1 MPPETAQATPS
12 LQPKPRRSTRQRS
25 RAERVAKVFDL
36 DAARRARTAR
46 SAAAFAR
53 AEGVPPS
60 TLRGWEARAAQANLP
75 EPVRHFFESPD
86 GLRLL
91 HRFVL
96 AALVV
101 IVLMGGGGVGL
112 VRTFLAWCGLD
123 RLVACSDRH
132 LHGRVQAML
141 RAAESWSVAERA
153 RLAAAMTA
161 RTIGLCVD
169 ETFHDGMLLVAQDL
183 LSGYLLVEKRS
194 ERRDADTWNAALQEG
209 LAGLPVTVE
218 QVTSDEA
225 EGLLSL
231 TRKHLKAHHNSDVF
245 HGQHELCSGLFGS
258 LRGKLRAATAA
269 LATAR
274 KGVAAVLA
282 QRARWFTA
290 PIRPGPPPAWEA
302 KLARAHEVVGEAE
315 AVLHRLDEQR
325 AGLRVAIRDL
335 GEAIFPIDLRTGA
348 WLTPEA
354 VRARLEGIFEEIWQ
368 RATELDLGDRARAS
382 ITKAQRLVDAWV
394 GSVAWWNRRIEARL
408 GDPSLAPDV
417 VGLVRAVM
425 IPAAM
430 LDEARRRAP
439 TAFLRRALA
448 AVIERVTAP
457 LREPDGLWA
466 GLPTE
471 ARASASALA
480 VECARLFQSCSAS
493 VEGRNGYLSLRHHHL
508 HALPAPWL
516 AMMTTL
522 HNYVI
527 RRDDGTTAAERFFG
541 APHGDLFEHLVGVM
555 PMPARPRRRQRRKPP
570 DLFAAAA

>member
-12 LQPKPRRSTRQRS
+12 LQPKPLRSTRQRS
-25 RAERVAKVFDL
+25 RSERVAKVFHL
-36 DAARRARTAR
+36 DSVRRARTAR
-46 SAAAFAR
+46 FTAAFAR
-53 AEGVPPS
+53 TEGVAPS
-60 TLRGWEARAAQANLP
+60 TLRGWEKRAREADVA
-75 EPVRHFFESPD
+75 EPVRLFFESPD

-91 HRFVL
+91 HRLVV

-132 LHGRVQAML
+132 LHGRVQAL
-141 RAAESWSVAERA
+141 LQAADGWSLAERA

-245 HGQHELCSGLFGS
+245 HGQHELCSGLFGT
-258 LRGKLRAATAA
+258 LRGKLRVATAA
-269 LATAR
+269 
-274 KGVAAVLA
+274 VAAAHKAVGTV
-282 QRARWFTA
+282 RAARERWFTSR
-290 PIRPGPPPAWEA
+290 IRPGPSPAWET
-302 KLARAHEVVGEAE
+302 KFARAREVVGEAE
-315 AVLHRLDEQR
+315 AALHRLDEQR

-335 GEAIFPIDLRTGA
+335 GESIFPIDLRTGA
-348 WLTPEA
+348 WLTPEI

-368 RATELDLGDRARAS
+368 RTTELDLGERAMAS
-382 ITKAQRLVDAWV
+382 IAKAGRLVDAWV
-394 GSVAWWNRRIEARL
+394 GSVAWWNRRVEARL
-408 GDPSLAPDV
+408 DAASLVPDV
-417 VGLVRAVM
+417 AALVRAVL

-430 LDEARRRAP
+430 LDGARRRAP
-439 TAFLRRALA
+439 TAFLRRAFA
-448 AVIERVTAP
+448 AVIEQVTTP
-457 LREPDGLWA
+457 LREPTGLWSQ
-466 GLPTE
+466 LPAET
-471 ARASASALA
+471 RATASALA

-508 HALPAPWL
+508 HALPTPWL
-516 AMMTTL
+516 KMMTIL

-527 RRDDGTTAAERFFG
+527 RREDGTTAAERFFG
-541 APHGDLFEHLVGVM
+541 AAHGDLFEHLVEVM
-555 PMPARPRRRQRRKPP
+555 PMPARPRRRQRREPP

>member
-1 MPPETAQATPS
+1 MPPETAQVTPS

-25 RAERVAKVFDL
+25 RIERVAKVFDL
-36 DAARRARTAR
+36 DAARRARATR
-46 SAAAFAR
+46 SGAAFAR
-53 AEGVPPS
+53 AEGIAPS
-60 TLRGWEARAAQANLP
+60 TLRGWEERTREADLA
-75 EPVRHFFESPD
+75 EPVRLFFESPD

-91 HRFVL
+91 HRLVV

-153 RLAAAMTA
+153 RLAAAMA
-161 RTIGLCVD
+161 RRTIGLCVD

-245 HGQHELCSGLFGS
+245 HGQHELCSGLFGA
-258 LRGKLRAATAA
+258 LRGKLRVATAA
-269 LATAR
+269 
-274 KGVAAVLA
+274 VAAAHKAVA
-282 QRARWFTA
+282 VVRAARERWFTSR
-290 PIRPGPPPAWEA
+290 IRPGPPPAWET
-302 KLARAHEVVGEAE
+302 KFARAREVVGEVE
-315 AVLHRLDEQR
+315 AALHRLDEQR

-335 GEAIFPIDLRTGA
+335 GESVFPIDLRTGA

-368 RATELDLGDRARAS
+368 RTTELDLGERAMAS
-382 ITKAQRLVDAWV
+382 IAKARRLVDAWV
-394 GSVAWWNRRIEARL
+394 GSVAWWNRRVEARL
-408 GDPSLAPDV
+408 ADASLAPEV
-417 VGLVRAVM
+417 AALVRAVM

-430 LDEARRRAP
+430 LDGARRRAP
-439 TAFLRRALA
+439 TAFLRRAFA
-448 AVIERVTAP
+448 ATIEQVTAP
-457 LREPDGLWA
+457 LREPTGPWSR
-466 GLPTE
+466 LPAET
-471 ARASASALA
+471 RATASALA
-480 VECARLFQSCSAS
+480 VECAGLFQSCSAS

-541 APHGDLFEHLVGVM
+541 APHGDLFEHLVEVM
-555 PMPARPRRRQRRKPP
+555 PMPARPRTRRRREPP
-570 DLFAAAA
+570 ELFAAAA

>member
-12 LQPKPRRSTRQRS
+12 LQPKPRRSTRQRP

-46 SAAAFAR
+46 SGAAFAR

-60 TLRGWEARAAQANLP
+60 TLRGWEARAREADLA
-75 EPVRHFFESPD
+75 EPVRRFFESPD

-91 HRFVL
+91 HRLVL

-141 RAAESWSVAERA
+141 RAAESWSIAERT
-153 RLAAAMTA
+153 RLAATMTA

-194 ERRDADTWNAALQEG
+194 ERRDADTWHDALKEG

-245 HGQHELCSGLFGS
+245 HGQHELCSGLFGA
-258 LRGKLRAATAA
+258 LRGKLRVATAA
-269 LATAR
+269 VAAAH
-274 KGVAAVLA
+274 KAVAAVRTA
-282 QRARWFTA
+282 RERWFTSR
-290 PIRPGPPPAWEA
+290 IRPGPPPAWET
-302 KLARAHEVVGEAE
+302 KFARAREIVGEAE
-315 AVLHRLDEQR
+315 AALHRLDEQR

-335 GEAIFPIDLRTGA
+335 GESIYPIDLRTGA
-348 WLTPEA
+348 WLTPEV

-368 RATELDLGDRARAS
+368 RTTELDLGERAMAS
-382 ITKAQRLVDAWV
+382 IAKARRLVDAWV
-394 GSVAWWNRRIEARL
+394 GSVSWWNRRVEARL
-408 GDPSLAPDV
+408 ADASLTPEVTA
-417 VGLVRAVM
+417 LVRAVM

-430 LDEARRRAP
+430 LDGARRRAP
-439 TAFLRRALA
+439 TAFLRRAFA
-448 AVIERVTAP
+448 AVIEQVTAP
-457 LREPDGLWA
+457 LREPTGPWPR
-466 GLPTE
+466 LPAET
-471 ARASASALA
+471 RATASALA
-480 VECARLFQSCSAS
+480 VECAGLFQSCSAS

-516 AMMTTL
+516 AMMTIL

-527 RRDDGTTAAERFFG
+527 RREDGTTAAERFFG
-541 APHGDLFEHLVGVM
+541 AAHGDLFEHLVEVM
-555 PMPARPRRRQRRKPP
+555 PMPARPRRRQRREPP
-570 DLFAAAA
+570 DLFTAVA